1 MWPTPEEFLISWV
14 GEDKPTDSEETIQ
27 YWLDRA
33 EVEALSVSP
42 NLENLVFEGK
52 VNPAKVKTV
61 IISAV
66 NRVFRNPGM
75 IRSYQES
82 MGTGSITGQAST
94 SFAGSRLGE
103 LYFSP
108 DEIAALRGKSR
119 KRSAFSVI
127 PGGK

>member
-33 EVEALSVSP
+33 EVEALSISP

-52 VNPAKVKTV
+52 VNPGKVKTV

-82 MGTGSITGQAST
+82 MGTGGITGQAST

-108 DEIAALRGKSR
+108 NEIASLRGKSR

>member
-1 MWPTPEEFLISWV
+1 MWPTPEDFLISWV

-33 EVEALSVSP
+33 KDEALLASP

-52 VNPAKVKTV
+52 VSQVKVNTV
-61 IISAV
+61 IIAAV

-82 MGTGSITGQAST
+82 MGTGGITGQAST

-103 LYFSP
+103 LYLTP
-108 DEIAALRGKSR
+108 KEISDLRGKSR
-119 KRSAFSVI
+119 RQSAFSVI